1 MSTTPLNVAAD
12 SYGVGDT
19 LAANERIPGG
29 VYLATLTGN
38 IALDATYP
46 RVCKL
51 DPGGSA
57 RDVTLDAVAPAEG
70 LVRTIVNGADAAENL
85 VCKNV
90 GGSTIGTVNQNELG
104 VFYCD
109 GSTWALLYVQ
119 TIALS

>member
-1 MSTTPLNVAAD
+1 MSTALLNVAAD
-12 SYGVGDT
+12 AYGVGDT
-19 LAANERIPGG
+19 LSANERVPGG

-46 RVCKL
+46 RLCKL

-57 RDVTLDAVAPAEG
+57 RDVTLDAVATAEG
-70 LVRTIVNGADAAENL
+70 LVRVIVNAADAAENL
-85 VCKNV
+85 VLKNV

>member
-1 MSTTPLNVAAD
+1 MSTTLLNVAAD

-29 VYLATLTGN
+29 VYIATLTGN

-46 RVCKL
+46 RTLKL

-57 RDVTLDAVAPAEG
+57 RDVTLDAVATAEG
-70 LVRTIVNGADAAENL
+70 LVRVVVNGADAAENL

>member
-1 MSTTPLNVAAD
+1 MSTALLNVAAD
-12 SYGVGDT
+12 AYGVGDT
-19 LAANERIPGG
+19 LAANQRNPGG

-46 RVCKL
+46 RTLKL

-57 RDVTLDAVAPAEG
+57 RDVTLDAVASAEG
-70 LVRTIVNGADAAENL
+70 LVRVIVNGADAAENL

-109 GSTWALLYVQ
+109 GSTWALLYIQ

>member
-1 MSTTPLNVAAD
+1 MSTALLNVAAD
-12 SYGVGDT
+12 AYGVGDT
-19 LAANERIPGG
+19 LAANQRTPGG
-29 VYLATLTGN
+29 VYIATLTGN

-46 RVCKL
+46 RTLKL

-57 RDVTLDAVAPAEG
+57 RDVTLDAVATAEG

-109 GSTWALLYVQ
+109 GSTWALLYIQ

>member
-1 MSTTPLNVAAD
+1 MSTTLLNVAAD

-29 VYLATLTGN
+29 VYLATLAGN
-38 IALDATYP
+38 VALDATYP
-46 RVCKL
+46 RMLKL

-57 RDVTLDAVAPAEG
+57 RDVTLDAVATADG
-70 LVRTIVNGADAAENL
+70 LVRVIVNGADAAENL

>member
-1 MSTTPLNVAAD
+1 MSTTLLNVAAD

-29 VYLATLTGN
+29 VYIATLTGN

-46 RVCKL
+46 RLCKL

-57 RDVTLDAVAPAEG
+57 RDITLDPVAKAEG
-70 LVRTIVNGADAAENL
+70 LVRVIVNAADAAENL
-85 VCKNV
+85 VLKNV
-90 GGSTIGTVNQNELG
+90 AGSTIATVNQNELAK
-104 VFYCD
+104 VYCD

>member
-1 MSTTPLNVAAD
+1 MSTALLNVAAD
-12 SYGVGDT
+12 AYGVGDT
-19 LAANERIPGG
+19 LAANQRNPGG

-46 RVCKL
+46 RTLKL

-57 RDVTLDAVAPAEG
+57 RDVTLDAVASAEG
-70 LVRTIVNGADAAENL
+70 LVRVIVNGADAAENL

>member
-1 MSTTPLNVAAD
+1 MSTTLLNVAAD

-29 VYLATLTGN
+29 VYIATLTGN

-46 RVCKL
+46 KTIKL
-51 DPGGSA
+51 DPGGNA
-57 RDVTLDAVAPAEG
+57 RDVTLDAVATAEG
-70 LVRTIVNGADAAENL
+70 LVRVVVNGADAAENL

>member
-1 MSTTPLNVAAD
+1 MSTTLLNVASD

-19 LAANERIPGG
+19 LAANQRLPGG

-46 RVCKL
+46 VTLKL

-57 RDVTLDAVAPAEG
+57 RDVTLDAVASAEG
-70 LVRTIVNGADAAENL
+70 LVRTIVNGADGAENL

>member
-1 MSTTPLNVAAD
+1 MSTALLNVAAD
-12 SYGVGDT
+12 AYGVGDT
-19 LAANERIPGG
+19 LAANQRVPGG
-29 VYLATLTGN
+29 VYIATLTGN

-46 RVCKL
+46 LTLKL

-57 RDVTLDAVAPAEG
+57 RDVTLDAVASAEG

-109 GSTWALLYVQ
+109 GSTWALLYIQ

>member
-1 MSTTPLNVAAD
+1 MSTTLLNVAAD

-29 VYLATLTGN
+29 VYIATLTGN

-46 RVCKL
+46 KTIKL
-51 DPGGSA
+51 DPGGNA
-57 RDVTLDAVAPAEG
+57 RDVTLDAVATAGG
-70 LVRTIVNGADAAENL
+70 LVRVVVNGADAAENL